1 MIDAPTMNA
10 NGLSI
15 AVSHDMLKR
24 IFSAMVALLA
34 SGVPAAAQARSTA
47 GCWLRPAPLPTCS
60 SFIVTEAAAEF
71 ALNARENIANPRF
84 ILSAGFMTNVDS
96 ASSVGAVIGW
106 DVGRGWA
113 RPARGELRYRRWSNP
128 VAFDFGVG
136 AAQRGI
142 TASDGTGREVRAYGA
157 TALAGVE
164 WKYIA
169 LDARGELLHG
179 DARNFGDVY
188 LGARTTSVGAPI
200 AVLAGLALI
209 VAVVSQVNY

>member
-1 MIDAPTMNA
+1 
-10 NGLSI
+10 
-15 AVSHDMLKR
+15 MLKSFFAISLGVAVWNAPAEAQTR
-24 IFSAMVALLA
+24 SAA
-34 SGVPAAAQARSTA
+34 S
-47 GCWLRPAPLPTCS
+47 CWLRPAPLPTCS
-60 SFIVTEAAAEF
+60 SFIVTEATAEF
-71 ALNARENIANPRF
+71 ALNSRENISNPRF
-84 ILSAGFMTNVDS
+84 ILSAGFMKNVDS
-96 ASSVGAVIGW
+96 ASSVGAVVGW

-113 RPARGELRYRRWSNP
+113 RPARGEVRYRRWSNP
-128 VAFDFGVG
+128 LAFDFGLG

-142 TASDGTGREVRAYGA
+142 TASDGSGRELRAYGP

-169 LDARGELLHG
+169 LDARGELLRG
-179 DARNFGDVY
+179 DSRTFGDMY

>member
-1 MIDAPTMNA
+1 
-10 NGLSI
+10 
-15 AVSHDMLKR
+15 MLKK
-24 IFSAMVALLA
+24 ILAFSFGLAALTM
-34 SGVPAAAQARSTA
+34 PAAAQTRSTA
-47 GCWLRPAPLPTCS
+47 RCWLRPAPLPTCS
-60 SFIVTEAAAEF
+60 SFIVTEASAEF
-71 ALNARENIANPRF
+71 ALNSRENIANPRF
-84 ILSAGFMTNVDS
+84 ILSAGFMKNVDS
-96 ASSVGAVIGW
+96 ASSVGAVLGW

-113 RPARGELRYRRWSNP
+113 RPARGELRYRRWANP
-128 VAFDFGVG
+128 VAYDFGIG

-142 TASDGTGREVRAYGA
+142 TASDGSGREVRAYGP

-169 LDARGELLHG
+169 LDARGELVRG
-179 DARNFGDVY
+179 DNRTFGDVY

>member
-1 MIDAPTMNA
+1 MLTKFFAISVSLAA
-10 NGLSI
+10 LS
-15 AVSHDMLKR
+15 
-24 IFSAMVALLA
+24 
-34 SGVPAAAQARSTA
+34 VPGAAQTRSAA

-60 SFIVTEAAAEF
+60 SYIVTEASAEF
-71 ALNARENIANPRF
+71 ALNTRGDVSNPRF
-84 ILSAGFMTNVDS
+84 ILSAGFMKNVDS
-96 ASSVGAVIGW
+96 ASSVGAVVGW

-113 RPARGELRYRRWSNP
+113 RPARGELRYRRWANP
-128 VAFDFGVG
+128 VAFDFGLG

-142 TASDGTGREVRAYGA
+142 TASDGSGRELRAYGP

-169 LDARGELLHG
+169 LDAHGELLRGDSRTFG
-179 DARNFGDVY
+179 DAY
-188 LGARTTSVGAPI
+188 LGARTTSIGAPI

>member
-1 MIDAPTMNA
+1 
-10 NGLSI
+10 
-15 AVSHDMLKR
+15 MLKKFFA
-24 IFSAMVALLA
+24 ISFAITAGA
-34 SGVPAAAQARSTA
+34 VPAAAQSRSAA

-60 SFIVTEAAAEF
+60 SFVVTEASAEF
-71 ALNARENIANPRF
+71 ALNRRENISNPRF
-84 ILSAGFMTNVDS
+84 VLSVGFMKNVDTV
-96 ASSVGAVIGW
+96 SSVGAVVGW

-113 RPARGELRYRRWSNP
+113 RPARGELRYRRWTNP
-128 VAFDFGVG
+128 VAFDFGLG
-136 AAQRGI
+136 AAQRGV
-142 TASDGTGREVRAYGA
+142 TASDGSGREVRAYGP

-169 LDARGELLHG
+169 LDARGDLLRG
-179 DARNFGDVY
+179 DNRTFGDVY